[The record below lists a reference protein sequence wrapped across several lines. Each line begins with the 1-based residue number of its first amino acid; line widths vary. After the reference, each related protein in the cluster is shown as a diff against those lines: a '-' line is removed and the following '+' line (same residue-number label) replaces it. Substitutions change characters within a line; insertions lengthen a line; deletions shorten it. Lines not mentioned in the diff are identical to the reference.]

1 MNEYKK
7 KILRGSVKFV
17 TSLPPPG
24 PGKDFLSRTFLFYMY
39 PDVNLGLPWPGSME
53 CSFSLHHS
61 LPMETLPQEAQEA
74 LEPQEANRRRKWKCE
89 PWVPLSNIK
98 EKKSKWLLG
107 GGHFLVKLLLLSPP
121 CFFWSPYPHSPAS
134 KPIKTHWFTK

>member
-1 MNEYKK
+1 MPGSQVSRGLMSLHTRCLSADRSTAAFHPSALLMSEYKK

-24 PGKDFLSRTFLFYMY
+24 PGKDFLSRTFLFYMN

-53 CSFSLHHS
+53 CSLSLHHS

-74 LEPQEANRRRKWKCE
+74 HEPQEANRRRKWKCE
-89 PWVPLSNIK
+89 PWVPFSNIK
-98 EKKSKWLLG
+98 EKKK
-107 GGHFLVKLLLLSPP
+107 
-121 CFFWSPYPHSPAS
+121 
-134 KPIKTHWFTK
+134 